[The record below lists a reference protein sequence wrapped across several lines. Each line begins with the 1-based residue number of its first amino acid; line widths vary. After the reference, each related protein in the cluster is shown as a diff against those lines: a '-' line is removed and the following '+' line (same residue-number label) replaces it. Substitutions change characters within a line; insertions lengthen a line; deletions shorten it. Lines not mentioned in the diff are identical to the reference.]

1 MIRRREQSG
10 SALAFIDVMACG
22 LGAVL
27 LLFVLLD
34 FEQAQEVIPTVVVDL
49 TDNTEYDKL
58 TSDNLQLRAQLE
70 SIQLEI
76 SSETEN
82 IAAAIV
88 ATIET
93 EARTTV
99 EVVTQEIQREVPAIR
114 NATSTGDLV
123 GLQIKGS
130 RILIMLDSS
139 ASMAEEELIDVL
151 IGVADKTGRK
161 LKNGIKWAQARSIV
175 EWIAESGPQQ
185 SRYQLITYSDKPTL
199 HTQGWVSAEEMLTEI
214 INAWNGVA
222 PTGATNLELALDM
235 ASKQTSDLNSIYII
249 TDGLPTQ
256 ASTSTRL
263 RNVRSCG
270 ISVGR
275 GIQNV
280 SGECRE
286 ALFEDS
292 IKALNIPAAVVN
304 VVLLPFEGD
313 PMAAPH
319 YWQWAVSS
327 RGRIFSPDQNWP

>member
-1 MIRRREQSG
+1 MIRRRERSG

-58 TSDNLQLRAQLE
+58 TSDNQQLRAQLE

-88 ATIET
+88 AAIET

-161 LKNGIKWAQARSIV
+161 LKNGIKWAQAMSIV

-214 INAWNGVA
+214 INAWNGLA

-235 ASKQTSDLNSIYII
+235 ASKRTSDLNSIYII

>member
-1 MIRRREQSG
+1 MIRRRERSG

-34 FEQAQEVIPTVVVDL
+34 FEQAQEVIPAVVVDL

-58 TSDNLQLRAQLE
+58 TSDNQQLRAQLE

-88 ATIET
+88 AAIET

-161 LKNGIKWAQARSIV
+161 LKNGIKWAQAMSIV

-214 INAWNGVA
+214 INAWNGLA

-235 ASKQTSDLNSIYII
+235 ASKRTSDLNSIYII

>member
-1 MIRRREQSG
+1 M
-10 SALAFIDVMACG
+10 
-22 LGAVL
+22 
-27 LLFVLLD
+27 
-34 FEQAQEVIPTVVVDL
+34 
-49 TDNTEYDKL
+49 
-58 TSDNLQLRAQLE
+58 
-70 SIQLEI
+70 
-76 SSETEN
+76 
-82 IAAAIV
+82 
-88 ATIET
+88 
-93 EARTTV
+93 
-99 EVVTQEIQREVPAIR
+99 
-114 NATSTGDLV
+114 
-123 GLQIKGS
+123 
-130 RILIMLDSS
+130 
-139 ASMAEEELIDVL
+139 
-151 IGVADKTGRK
+151 
-161 LKNGIKWAQARSIV
+161 SIV

-235 ASKQTSDLNSIYII
+235 ASKRTSDLNSIYII

-327 RGRIFSPDQNWP
+327 RGRIFSPDKNWP